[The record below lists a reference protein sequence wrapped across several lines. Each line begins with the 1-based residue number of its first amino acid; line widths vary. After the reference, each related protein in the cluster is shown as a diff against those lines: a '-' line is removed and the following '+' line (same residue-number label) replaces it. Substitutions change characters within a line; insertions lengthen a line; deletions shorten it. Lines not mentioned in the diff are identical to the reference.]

1 MPRVVLMVT
10 THQLSTRDTELLHR
24 VQAAHRLHGAARAG
38 TPSSARHRSSDA
50 SPTESSSKPV
60 GAISTGER
68 AVQTPRPEAL
78 GAWAL
83 VYTRFCDRR
92 KSDARS
98 MRPIHAFLRY
108 LSARPDVP
116 QKMVEQALA
125 ALLFYFRVVE
135 PKTAS
140 ARRRVYRRWTEHWD
154 RQARASSGGPWAD
167 PASSVGREVPAN
179 DWFSSAPRTYRP
191 RGDA

>member
-24 VQAAHRLHGAARAG
+24 VHAAYRVHEAA
-38 TPSSARHRSSDA
+38 PSAYPSNARHRSSDVSTA
-50 SPTESSSKPV
+50 GSSSKPI
-60 GAISTGER
+60 GAVSTGDG
-68 AVQTPRPEAL
+68 AVQTPRVEAL

-108 LSARPDVP
+108 LSARPDVSQP
-116 QKMVEQALA
+116 MVAQALA

-140 ARRRVYRRWTEHWD
+140 ARRRVYERWTEHWD
-154 RQARASSGGPWAD
+154 RQARASSRGRWGE
-167 PASSVGREVPAN
+167 PASSVRREVPVN
-179 DWFSSAPRTYRP
+179 DRFPSPPRTYRP